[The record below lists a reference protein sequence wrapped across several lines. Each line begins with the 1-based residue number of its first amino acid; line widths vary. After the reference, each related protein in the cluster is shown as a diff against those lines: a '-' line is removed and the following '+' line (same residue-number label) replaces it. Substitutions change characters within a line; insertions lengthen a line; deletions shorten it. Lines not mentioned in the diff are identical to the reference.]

1 MPGTSTIL
9 KHCDMKSSKH
19 TLVLGASDNPT
30 RYSYLAALR
39 LTEHGHPVTLIGNR
53 KGMLN
58 GIPIQTD
65 KKPLTGIHTVT
76 LYLRPE
82 LQQPM
87 YDYIFSLHPNRIIF
101 NPGTEN
107 SELKQLA
114 ESKGIETTEA
124 CTLVMLS
131 IGNY

>member
-1 MPGTSTIL
+1 MS
-9 KHCDMKSSKH
+9 SSKN
-19 TLVLGASDNPT
+19 TLILGASDNPS

-39 LTEHGHPVTLIGNR
+39 LTEHGHRVTLIGKR
-53 KGMLN
+53 AGMVN
-58 GIPIQTD
+58 GIPIQTGQI
-65 KKPLTGIHTVT
+65 PLSGIHTVT

-82 LQQPM
+82 LQQPL
-87 YDYIFSLHPNRIIF
+87 YDYIFSLRPQRIIF

-107 SELKQLA
+107 PELKQLA
-114 ESKGIETTEA
+114 GSKGIETTEG